1 MGAKI
6 RSAES
11 YADFI
16 ENSKNMC
23 YTKKKAAKEVVSMK
37 TIITGKNY
45 TPSDKLKETIKRN
58 LKSWINTFPMRSRE
72 ISW

>member
-16 ENSKNMC
+16 DFIENSKNIC
-23 YTKKKAAKEVVSMK
+23 YNKEKAAKEVV
-37 TIITGKNY
+37 NY
-45 TPSDKLKETIKRN
+45 EDNHYWKELYAERQAQGN
-58 LKSWINTFPMRSRE
+58 H
-72 ISW
+72 

>member
-45 TPSDKLKETIKRN
+45 TPSDKLKETI
-58 LKSWINTFPMRSRE
+58 E
-72 ISW
+72 I